1 MRPFPVVCPLPH
13 TPQAAAAAAAALQK
27 LDLMPLLLMR
37 CLRQQQ
43 HAHSFP
49 RVAALP
55 LPSKTHIYA
64 RSPHPVPRSITYGQ
78 RHQRSPARARHQRRR
93 HVLSHSRR
101 FKSHATHP
109 LCMCVWSFPKSS
121 PSEEAKMLTRSG
133 LHSAS
138 PQSCQLFYRVG
149 KDWAY
154 SCTVSDGGG
163 EGGQGWGVRLLVV
176 VDDVGRLM

>member
-1 MRPFPVVCPLPH
+1 MTPSSHSASCSSGCSCSAKTRPN
-13 TPQAAAAAAAALQK
+13 AAAADEVPAA
-27 LDLMPLLLMR
+27 
-37 CLRQQQ
+37 QQ

-109 LCMCVWSFPKSS
+109 LCMCVWSFPTSS

-163 EGGQGWGVRLLVV
+163 GGAGM
-176 VDDVGRLM
+176 GRQIAGCGG